1 MFETFSWIISL
12 NILCSIISFLYFR
25 DVIYALDC
33 LVWSSTYHFL
43 SNSSLLFVLLYF
55 ILLTFLNPIFH
66 VCYCVIQQDLFLCAS
81 HCGLHFCDFVVL
93 FYSFSY
99 LNSFLRLVTSSL
111 RSWWNTFAFP
121 SFQPTKRQLQ
131 GCSHGSLSSTQLHG
145 DCFLEIQFICVNLH
159 QPWLFDN
166 KVGPGKLSLPADNP
180 PSCCSRQ
187 NHM

>member
-43 SNSSLLFVLLYF
+43 SNSSLLFVLFYF

-99 LNSFLRLVTSSL
+99 LITSCDIFSEVLVKYICISLFPAHKKAASGLFPRISLLYSAARRLLPRNTVHLCESSSAL
-111 RSWWNTFAFP
+111 T
-121 SFQPTKRQLQ
+121 L
-131 GCSHGSLSSTQLHG
+131 
-145 DCFLEIQFICVNLH
+145 
-159 QPWLFDN
+159 
-166 KVGPGKLSLPADNP
+166 
-180 PSCCSRQ
+180 
-187 NHM
+187 